1 LSQYNQ
7 TIEVAKYAAHSSTK
21 IIVYALDQPK
31 NVNLKGNLNLVTLT
45 DKESKL
51 NIKSIISG
59 VFLDQTILGVEELK
73 RKEVTIKDMD
83 TGDQKTIEID
93 SILTFFHN

>member
-1 LSQYNQ
+1 MSQYNQ

-45 DKESKL
+45 DKESEL

-59 VFLDQTILGVEELK
+59 VFLAQTTLAKKIKKK
-73 RKEVTIKDMD
+73 RRN
-83 TGDQKTIEID
+83 
-93 SILTFFHN
+93 H